1 MSPNAGVILL
11 LFAIAVYSMA
21 DIVAGYFCGE

>member
-1 MSPNAGVILL
+1 MTPLAGIVLL

-21 DIVAGYFCGE
+21 DIVAGYLLER